1 MKLGPFKGMNNLAA
15 DHALPKGSKED
26 PRAAVRNAVNAD
38 IDNAGKW
45 RLREGM
51 VKRYSSIAMKD
62 GFSCSL
68 GNFAVELGI
77 LKRIDTS
84 TWTGTAL
91 MRGITGDTF
100 AFHEFNGSVF
110 FSDGTKTAKITD
122 GAVTGWGMNNPP
134 APVVYTGTGIF
145 GAGLYMCALTYVD
158 ALGNESGASDISRI
172 TASDNSS
179 FVFINLPSPQDSQ
192 VVATR
197 IYLSTANGNVLYQ
210 CAEVANGVSTTTILL
225 DYDGGKELQT
235 GFLTKP
241 PVGQIIREFNG
252 RMLIAFGPYLYF
264 TEPYSNDLVSQLSKD
279 KLYFGDDITV
289 VEPVVDGVWVV
300 AGSEP
305 GKTYFLAGG
314 TIETFQQITKLDYGA
329 VLGTGQQMPNSK
341 LVTWFSTRGL
351 IVAGNGGEIKN
362 VQEDNVAPDVATRGT
377 MMIRESNGIIQAV
390 VNLKDAT
397 MSTRAATSFI
407 DAETIRR
414 AG

>member
-45 RLREGM
+45 RRRKGC
-51 VKRYSSIAMKD
+51 VKRYNSVAMKD

-68 GNFAVELGI
+68 GTFDVELGI
-77 LKRIDTS
+77 LKRIDTD
-84 TWTGTAL
+84 TWTSTYLIG
-91 MRGITGDTF
+91 GITGYTF

-110 FSDGTKTAKITD
+110 FSDGTKTAKIT
-122 GAVTGWGMNNPP
+122 GNTVTGWGMNNPP

-179 FVFINLPSPQDSQ
+179 FVFINLPSPQDRQ

-210 CAEVANGVSTTTILL
+210 CAEVANGVSTATILL

-241 PVGQIIREFNG
+241 PAGQIIREFNG
-252 RMLIAFGPYLYF
+252 RMLIAFGPYLYV

-279 KLYFGDDITV
+279 KLYFGEDITV
-289 VEPVVDGVWVV
+289 LEPVDDGVWVV
-300 AGSEP
+300 AG
-305 GKTYFLAGG
+305 KTYFQSG
-314 TIETFQQITKLDYGA
+314 TEIIGSQQLTKLDYGA
-329 VLGTGQQMPNSK
+329 ALGTGQQIPNSK
-341 LVTWFSTRGL
+341 LVAWFSTRGL
-351 IVAGNGGEIKN
+351 IVAGNNGEIKN

-377 MMIRESNGIIQAV
+377 MMIRELNGIIQAV
-390 VNLKDAT
+390 TSLKNPVL
-397 MSTRAATSFI
+397 SPRANSSFI
-407 DAETIRR
+407 TAEIARR
-414 AG
+414 A